1 MYDIY
6 YNLIIIVIIIVLF
19 LAYILIGYFYNNY
32 KENKENVYDNL
43 RKTTRYINKTN
54 DTLSSNIT
62 SSINKTD
69 NVKTELV
76 NRINGLGTNL
86 LNIDTRVLY
95 NTSNASNLNLKFIND
110 SNNLNNF
117 DTKLKNYFQYK
128 DGATVIN
135 QKLFD
140 YTFTTNTPNLSLDMI
155 TKITAISGMT
165 VKTTDENTM
174 RICDNDRSA
183 NSNCIEMNIING
195 NFNIYPSSIPNNN
208 VSNISFYNKNKAGVL
223 AKFDLANSNIYL
235 GGSDDNAALFIHES
249 NVYVK
254 NINFLKS
261 DAKYSE
267 IATNIN
273 YDKTLNNPSQS
284 YNNYAYNTNDI
295 INFNTLNKNYNAITI
310 NGIYT
315 IIKSTDLTKPNNNTL
330 IINFKSLSII
340 PNAKTITILIDE
352 LSNTSP
358 LNQSLTTTSEYTSPN
373 ATLNV
378 KNITLTITKEIPK
391 NTNVRLT
398 FTDEKLAIPASYT
411 EEYITNTFI
420 TTVT

>member
-95 NTSNASNLNLKFIND
+95 NTSNASNLNFKFIND
-110 SNNLNNF
+110 SNNLTNL
-117 DTKLKNYFQYK
+117 DTNLKNYFQYK

-174 RICDNDRSA
+174 RICDNDPSA
-183 NSNCIEMNIING
+183 NCIEMNIING

-208 VSNISFYNKNKAGVL
+208 VNNISFFNKNKAGVL
-223 AKFDLANSNIYL
+223 AKFDLVNSNIYL

-261 DAKYSE
+261 GAKYSD

-273 YDKTLNNPSQS
+273 YDKTLNNPSQP
-284 YNNYAYNTNDI
+284 YNNYAYDTDDI
-295 INFNTLNKNYNAITI
+295 INFNTLNYNTI

-315 IIKSTDLTKPNNNTL
+315 IIKASPNNTL

-340 PNAKTITILIDE
+340 PNAKTITISIVE
-352 LSNTSP
+352 LSNT
-358 LNQSLTTTSEYTSPN
+358 LTNQSLTNTSTNLSINDVAILN
-373 ATLNV
+373 A
-378 KNITLTITKEIPK
+378 KNITLTTKAEIQK

-398 FTDEKLAIPASYT
+398 FIDEKLAIPASYT

-420 TTVT
+420 TTIT

>member
-43 RKTTRYINKTN
+43 RKTSRYINKTN
-54 DTLSSNIT
+54 NTLSSNIT

-69 NVKTELV
+69 NVKTELG
-76 NRINGLGTNL
+76 NRINGLATNL
-86 LNIDTRVLY
+86 LNTDTRLL
-95 NTSNASNLNLKFIND
+95 NTNSNVSNLDFKFIND
-110 SNNLNNF
+110 SNNLTNL
-117 DTKLKNYFQYK
+117 DTNLKNYFQYK

-174 RICDNDRSA
+174 RICDNDPSA
-183 NSNCIEMNIING
+183 NCIEMNIING

-208 VSNISFYNKNKAGVL
+208 VNNISFFNKNKAGVL
-223 AKFDLANSNIYL
+223 AKFDLVNSNIYL

-261 DAKYSE
+261 GAKYSE

-273 YDKTLNNPSQS
+273 YNKTLNNPSQT
-284 YNNYAYNTNDI
+284 YNNYAYNTDDI
-295 INFNTLNKNYNAITI
+295 INFNTLNTNYNAITI

-315 IIKSTDLTKPNNNTL
+315 IIKSTDSTKPNNNTL

-340 PNAKTITILIDE
+340 PNAKTITISIDE

-358 LNQSLTTTSEYTSPN
+358 LNQSLTTTSEYISPN

-398 FTDEKLAIPASYT
+398 FTDEKLGIPASYT
-411 EEYITNTFI
+411 EATITNTFI

>member
-69 NVKTELV
+69 NVKTELS
-76 NRINGLGTNL
+76 NRINGLVTNL
-86 LNIDTRVLY
+86 LNTDTRLL
-95 NTSNASNLNLKFIND
+95 NTNSNVSNLDFKFIND
-110 SNNLNNF
+110 SNNLTNL
-117 DTKLKNYFQYK
+117 DTNLKNYFQYK

-135 QKLFD
+135 KKLFD

-208 VSNISFYNKNKAGVL
+208 VSNISFFNKNKAGVL
-223 AKFDLANSNIYL
+223 AKFDLVNSNIYL

-261 DAKYSE
+261 GAKYSE
-267 IATNIN
+267 IATNTN

-284 YNNYAYNTNDI
+284 YNNYAYNTDDI
-295 INFNTLNKNYNAITI
+295 INFNTLNYNTI

-315 IIKSTDLTKPNNNTL
+315 IIKASPNNTL

-340 PNAKTITILIDE
+340 PNAKTITISIVE
-352 LSNTSP
+352 LSNTLTNQNLTNTSTNLIINDVAI
-358 LNQSLTTTSEYTSPN
+358 LN
-373 ATLNV
+373 A
-378 KNITLTITKEIPK
+378 KNITLTTKAEIQK

-411 EEYITNTFI
+411 EATITNTFI

>member
-95 NTSNASNLNLKFIND
+95 NTSNASNLNFKFIND
-110 SNNLNNF
+110 SNNLTNL
-117 DTKLKNYFQYK
+117 DTNLKNYFQYK

-174 RICDNDRSA
+174 RICDNDPSA
-183 NSNCIEMNIING
+183 NCIEMNIING

-208 VSNISFYNKNKAGVL
+208 VNNISFFNKNKAGVL
-223 AKFDLANSNIYL
+223 AKFDLVNSNIYL

-261 DAKYSE
+261 GAKYSD

-273 YDKTLNNPSQS
+273 YDKTLNNPSQP
-284 YNNYAYNTNDI
+284 YNNYAYDTDDI
-295 INFNTLNKNYNAITI
+295 INFNTLNYNTI

-315 IIKSTDLTKPNNNTL
+315 IIKASPNNTL

-340 PNAKTITILIDE
+340 PNAKTITISIVE
-352 LSNTSP
+352 LSNT
-358 LNQSLTTTSEYTSPN
+358 LTNQSLTNTSTNLSINDVAILN
-373 ATLNV
+373 A
-378 KNITLTITKEIPK
+378 KNITLTTKAEIQK

-398 FTDEKLAIPASYT
+398 FIDEKLAIPASYT
-411 EEYITNTFI
+411 EATITNTFI